1 MIWVQYKLHLVCIST
16 KKKEFRL
23 FFRKKALIMVV
34 NAVDKSSV
42 GGNTLQV
49 T

>member
-1 MIWVQYKLHLVCIST
+1 MNDLGQYKLHLVRIST
-16 KKKEFRL
+16 KKEFRL
-23 FFRKKALIMVV
+23 FFRKKALTMVV

-42 GGNTLQV
+42 GGNALQV